1 MGCLLPLAQPFIEKI
16 VGEVDKGKR
25 LYTPF
30 HLPNHWV
37 VICADKEKK
46 ELSYGEWMKCS
57 GGLFE
62 SQPCDL
68 QATQMSQKMFILG
81 LQGTR

>member
-1 MGCLLPLAQPFIEKI
+1 M
-16 VGEVDKGKR
+16 GEVDKGKR

-37 VICADKEKK
+37 VVCVDKEKK

-62 SQPCDL
+62 S
-68 QATQMSQKMFILG
+68 
-81 LQGTR
+81 